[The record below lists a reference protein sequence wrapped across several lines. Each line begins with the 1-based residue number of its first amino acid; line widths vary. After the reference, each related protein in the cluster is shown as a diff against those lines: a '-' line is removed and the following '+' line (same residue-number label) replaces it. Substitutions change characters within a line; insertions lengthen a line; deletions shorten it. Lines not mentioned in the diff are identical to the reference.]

1 MLAKVYCM
9 GKSLFISILFE
20 APKKKRKKKIDN
32 VVLKLQD
39 LPRSHFNFKDVF
51 VFYFVIPSMKG
62 KAFFNLRIIQ
72 KQFFGSQL
80 IQFHLKSSNL
90 AKHMFPCSCQV

>member
-1 MLAKVYCM
+1 MRRKA
-9 GKSLFISILFE
+9 ISIQSYHSEVLKN
-20 APKKKRKKKIDN
+20 ANSI
-32 VVLKLQD
+32 VLKLQG
-39 LPRSHFNFKDVF
+39 LPNSHLNFQQVF
-51 VFYFVIPSMKG
+51 VIYFAIPTMKERH
-62 KAFFNLRIIQ
+62 FSLRKIQ

>member
-1 MLAKVYCM
+1 M
-9 GKSLFISILFE
+9 GGKAISTQSYHSDVFLKSQQHCF
-20 APKKKRKKKIDN
+20 
-32 VVLKLQD
+32 KLQG
-39 LPRSHFNFKDVF
+39 LPNSHLNSQEVF
-51 VFYFVIPSMKG
+51 VIYFAIPTMKERH
-62 KAFFNLRIIQ
+62 FNLRKIQ